1 MPNFVRT
8 PIDYSF
14 GDVVMSGELVVD
26 ASIAGP
32 RPGVLVVHEAFGL
45 GEHAIANAE
54 RLAGLGYAALA
65 MDLWGSRAQITEMPK
80 VMDAIGA
87 MIADRATWMG
97 RVGAALDTLADQP
110 EVDAAKLAAIGYCFG
125 GASVLEFARTGGGVL
140 GVGSFH
146 GALNPLGAD
155 WSSERT
161 KGKLLIC
168 TGSDDPLVPAAAIAA
183 FQENIAGSGVDW
195 ELNLYS
201 GTKHSFTNPAFQG
214 AAANEMIEYNAQ
226 SDRRSRERLDA
237 FLAEIFA

>member
-14 GDVVMSGELVVD
+14 DGVVMSGELVVD

-54 RLAGLGYAALA
+54 RLAGQGYAALA

-87 MIADRATWMG
+87 MVADRATWMG
-97 RVGAALDTLADQP
+97 RVEAALQTLAGRP

-125 GASVLEFARTGGGVL
+125 GATVLEYARTGGGVL

-155 WSSERT
+155 WSSDRT

-168 TGSDDPLVPAAAIAA
+168 TGADDPLVPFSAIAT
-183 FQENIAGSGVDW
+183 FRENIAGSGIDW
-195 ELNLYS
+195 EIDVYS
-201 GTKHSFTNPAFQG
+201 GTKHSFTNPAFTG
-214 AAANEMIEYNAQ
+214 AAANEMIEYNPQ
-226 SDRRSRERLDA
+226 SDRRSRERLSA